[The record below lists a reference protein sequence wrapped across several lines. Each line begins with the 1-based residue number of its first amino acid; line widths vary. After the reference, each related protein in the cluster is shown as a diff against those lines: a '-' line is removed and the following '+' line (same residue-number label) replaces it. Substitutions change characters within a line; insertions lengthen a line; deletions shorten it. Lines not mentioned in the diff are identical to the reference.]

1 MARVGVRLEKFIA
14 GRKDLA
20 IPICGRADLSAYGIA
35 TIGERLRWAPAG
47 RLGLHSLFVAADCI
61 HLRPSRK
68 CASVSETGLP
78 QIAQMRLAIQKKCK
92 QKRQSSIGR
101 DRALRAFLVRGTS

>member
-78 QIAQMRLAIQKKCK
+78 QIAQMRLAIPKKSVN
-92 QKRQSSIGR
+92 RSVN
-101 DRALRAFLVRGTS
+101 RASLVRRGPQHER